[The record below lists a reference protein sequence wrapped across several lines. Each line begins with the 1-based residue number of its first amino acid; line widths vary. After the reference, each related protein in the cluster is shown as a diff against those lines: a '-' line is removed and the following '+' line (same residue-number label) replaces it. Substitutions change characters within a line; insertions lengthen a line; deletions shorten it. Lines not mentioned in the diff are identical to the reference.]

1 MHYKLQK
8 ELTDSDDKVKRFMI
22 IRLHNRRM
30 RSLEKMYKE
39 ILKYISEH
47 FHVFIAK
54 GIPLM

>member
-22 IRLHNRRM
+22 MRLHNRRM